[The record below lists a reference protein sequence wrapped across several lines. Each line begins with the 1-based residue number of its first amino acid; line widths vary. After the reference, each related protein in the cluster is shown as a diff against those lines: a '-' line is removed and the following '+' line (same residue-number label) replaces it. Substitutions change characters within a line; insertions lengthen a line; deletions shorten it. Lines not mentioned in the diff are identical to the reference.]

1 MDEWG
6 HDLKNGHKEGTGTAE
21 SKLRPPLPA
30 PSVTD
35 YIATFLAPSDAGR

>member
-21 SKLRPPLPA
+21 RKLRPPLLA

-35 YIATFLAPSDAGR
+35 SIAPSLAPSDAGR